1 MTFGGILL
9 RIVNEGIRFLQF
21 GAAAIIL
28 GVFSYFLAVL
38 TDHDKPI
45 ARWVKAV
52 EGISGA
58 ATAYTIFGCALTLCL
73 GGVSFFAGIAFI
85 LDILFIGGMVAIAIM
100 TRKGTQSCVGN
111 VNTPLGNGPSNQKP
125 IGYGNGGFGI
135 GTGKH
140 ATYFPSL
147 GFACRLE
154 KTAFA
159 VSIIGAFLFL
169 VSIFFQVLLARHRK
183 REMRIGPSPRNNYTY
198 GSSGRFWR
206 RNKAA
211 PPATD
216 AGDALP
222 IHTNLSDMKAQDSY
236 GYGNSAYNTRNY

>member
-1 MTFGGILL
+1 MSVGGILL
-9 RIVNEGIRFLQF
+9 RIVNEAIRFLQF
-21 GAAAIIL
+21 GASAIIL

-58 ATAYTIFGCALTLCL
+58 ATFYTICGCVLTLCI

-85 LDILFIGGMVAIAIM
+85 LDICFIGGMIAIAIM
-100 TRKGTQSCVGN
+100 TREGTQSCVGN
-111 VNTPLGNGPSNQKP
+111 VKTPLGNGPYDQKA

-140 ATYFPSL
+140 ATYFPAL

-159 VSIIGAFLFL
+159 VSIIGA
-169 VSIFFQVLLARHRK
+169 
-183 REMRIGPSPRNNYTY
+183 
-198 GSSGRFWR
+198 
-206 RNKAA
+206 
-211 PPATD
+211 
-216 AGDALP
+216 
-222 IHTNLSDMKAQDSY
+222 
-236 GYGNSAYNTRNY
+236 